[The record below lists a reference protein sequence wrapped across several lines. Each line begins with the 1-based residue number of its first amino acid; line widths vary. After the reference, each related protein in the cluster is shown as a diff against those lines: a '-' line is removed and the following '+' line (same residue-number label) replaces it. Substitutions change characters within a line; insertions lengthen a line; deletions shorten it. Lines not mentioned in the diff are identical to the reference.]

1 MPRLIEERMGGEVKI
16 DLNFSGGALPCT
28 DYQGVKFI

>member
-1 MPRLIEERMGGEVKI
+1 MAAFMKKRRGGKVKI
-16 DLNFSGGALPCT
+16 DLKFSGRALPCT